1 MNTPGHYILNMAV
14 LGKTI
19 APQNNLAIATGA
31 ILPDIPIF
39 IFYFVARY
47 IYKLP
52 ASKIWSEA
60 YYEPFW
66 QNTVALFHSIP
77 VAIIGAIICYYLDW
91 KPGIILCISMVFHNL
106 LDLPVHNHDAHRHFF
121 PFTNYRF
128 VSPFSYWDINHYS
141 KYVAFI
147 EMALVLAVN
156 PLVIGLL
163 KLPITKGIVLA
174 IDFFYVYSYCRFYLF
189 NKLI

>member
-1 MNTPGHYILNMAV
+1 MNTPGHYILNLAI

-19 APQNNLAIATGA
+19 APENNLAIALGA

-39 IFYFVARY
+39 IFYFVAKY

-60 YYEPFW
+60 YYEPLW
-66 QNTVALFHSIP
+66 QNIIALFHSIP
-77 VAIIGAIICYYLDW
+77 VAIIGAIVFYYLDW
-91 KPGIILCISMVFHNL
+91 QPGMILCISMICHDL

-121 PFTNYRF
+121 PFSNYRF
-128 VSPFSYWDINHYS
+128 ISLFSYWDVNHYS

-156 PLVIGLL
+156 PLVISLL
-163 KLPITKGIVLA
+163 KSPITKGIVIA
-174 IDFFYVYSYCRFYLF
+174 IDFFYVYSYCRFYLL
-189 NKLI
+189 NN